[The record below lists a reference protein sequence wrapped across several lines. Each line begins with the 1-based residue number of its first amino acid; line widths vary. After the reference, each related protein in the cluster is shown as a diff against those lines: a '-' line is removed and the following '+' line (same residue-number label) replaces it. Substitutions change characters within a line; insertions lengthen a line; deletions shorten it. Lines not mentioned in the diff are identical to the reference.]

1 MPGWSARTR
10 RLIPAHAGKTST
22 VSARPP
28 RTGAHPRSRG
38 ENNRAV
44 GTARTSSGSSPL
56 TRGKPCRT
64 GNTRP
69 CLGLIPA
76 HAGKTTG
83 EALPTE
89 SRAAHPR
96 SRGEN
101 GQRFVRAIIGSGS
114 SPLTRGKLAV
124 DCRYRHRG
132 GLIPAHAGKTFS
144 EPLRR
149 SRAWAHPRSR
159 VENWRVSACSSLRAG
174 SSPLTRGKH
183 DLDVGHARR
192 WGLIPAH
199 AGKTCRRRSH
209 SVPCHSPI
217 AEVAL
222 VAVGRAHAARTNRFT
237 PGTPSRNMS
246 AQL

>member
-1 MPGWSARTR
+1 MFGDGFIPAHAGKTVGHRLQHQDRRAHPRSRGENICPNGCPAPHRAHPRSRGENGGWDTPISDWRGSSPLTR
-10 RLIPAHAGKTST
+10 GKHLCADAVTWDQGLIPAHAGKTCLAGLVGAHSEAHPRSRGENLVQALRFQRSTWLIPAHAGKTST

-38 ENNRAV
+38 EN
-44 GTARTSSGSSPL
+44 
-56 TRGKPCRT
+56 
-64 GNTRP
+64 
-69 CLGLIPA
+69 
-76 HAGKTTG
+76 
-83 EALPTE
+83 
-89 SRAAHPR
+89 
-96 SRGEN
+96 
-101 GQRFVRAIIGSGS
+101 
-114 SPLTRGKLAV
+114 
-124 DCRYRHRG
+124 
-132 GLIPAHAGKTFS
+132 
-144 EPLRR
+144 
-149 SRAWAHPRSR
+149 
-159 VENWRVSACSSLRAG
+159 WRVAACSSLRAG